1 MAAPPSTPNSRPTG
15 TLSSPL
21 DGRKPDDFGPERPG
35 RLDGIDELVDGDQ
48 VSSRID
54 RVDPAVDQVDEGPMA
69 VQISLVS
76 IPQKAADPAFARSVV
91 ARR

>member
-1 MAAPPSTPNSRPTG
+1 
-15 TLSSPL
+15 
-21 DGRKPDDFGPERPG
+21 
-35 RLDGIDELVDGDQ
+35 
-48 VSSRID
+48 
-54 RVDPAVDQVDEGPMA
+54 MA